1 MRMSKAFIA
10 AVPLALALIAAVV
23 VPLALSAAAG
33 TFGFDSWPTSPA
45 APPRDNAVVIEQPL
59 ELSGRSRSGEGSRP
73 PIVRDDRSRG
83 SAKVAHGALVAQ
95 AGRSAPPQISKA
107 PSGHGGSRRPGS
119 DAGSPQRATGGPSGV
134 TADETPTGPAPA
146 PAPTPAP

>member
-59 ELSGRSRSGEGSRP
+59 ELSGRAQSVARARP
-73 PIVRDDRSRG
+73 PVVRDDAARANGSKRST
-83 SAKVAHGALVAQ
+83 GALVAQ
-95 AGRSAPPQISKA
+95 VGRPVPRQITRAP
-107 PSGHGGSRRPGS
+107 
-119 DAGSPQRATGGPSGV
+119 
-134 TADETPTGPAPA
+134 
-146 PAPTPAP
+146 